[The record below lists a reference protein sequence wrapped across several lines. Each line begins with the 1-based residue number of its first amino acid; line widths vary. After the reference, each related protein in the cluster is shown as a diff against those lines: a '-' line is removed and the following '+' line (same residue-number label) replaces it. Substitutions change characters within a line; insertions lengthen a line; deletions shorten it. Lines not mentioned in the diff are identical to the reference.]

1 MGSGLGLDG
10 EMEGGGQR
18 DIEFWLKC
26 GVRDVMRADS
36 GSVFCAVCESLEGFD
51 LIRGCCC

>member
-1 MGSGLGLDG
+1 VGSSLGWDG